1 MSASLPK
8 LPYGNPDEPEASS
21 VHIVA
26 PEALDSTSVSQAVRY
41 WMSLKGARKFPSR
54 QDMALRDM
62 TPFLRNV
69 VLIRVIDKGADFEYR
84 IAGDA
89 HVQAHGLNFQGMRV
103 SQVEALAPEQGKK
116 TRATYEYVRLLGEPF
131 AVRGWVGRDVPEA
144 KFCYYETAFLPLGIN
159 GEVDHILVVTAYAPR
174 AGLADFDHTAVPR

>member
-1 MSASLPK
+1 MPK
-8 LPYGNPDEPEASS
+8 PLYGNPDEPEASS

-26 PEALDSTSVSQAVRY
+26 PEALDSISVSQAVRY
-41 WMSLKGARKFPSR
+41 WMNLKGERRYPSR
-54 QDMALRDM
+54 QDIALRDM

-69 VLIRVIDKGADFEYR
+69 VLIRVVDEGADFEYR

-103 SQVEALAPEQGKK
+103 SQVEMLAPERGKK

-131 AVRGWVGRDVPEA
+131 AVRGWVGRDAPDS
-144 KFCYYETAFLPLGIN
+144 KFCYYETAFLPLGSD

-174 AGLADFDHTAVPR
+174 AGLADIGHSPVPR